1 MIVAFAFGV
10 IGALIVLANT
20 KHLRKNSIFIL
31 VVILAACIA
40 ALGVY
45 FIMTAPKKTDS
56 ILFFP
61 LFSPLTALALW
72 FIARLIYK
80 AKTKKEIIM
89 HMHGLI
95 PLKHEE
101 RYVTQQEKYITFT
114 LLVLSAII
122 PYLVLILIK

>member
-20 KHLRKNSIFIL
+20 KHLRKNPIFIL
-31 VVILAACIA
+31 AILLAACIA

-45 FIMTAPKKTDS
+45 FIVTAPKKTDS
-56 ILFFP
+56 TLFFP
-61 LFSPLTALALW
+61 LFSPLTALGLW

-95 PLKHEE
+95 PLRHEE
-101 RYVTQQEKYITFT
+101 RYVTQQEKYITFI

-122 PYLVLILIK
+122 PYLVLIIIK